1 VRVHYTGDIFEG
13 YFDMPDSDDEEDEP
27 KEGDGD
33 DADGDDGATAGGS
46 GGDAAVDGAALRKL
60 TQDVASIKKSQASFQ
75 AEVKSQLDELK
86 EMLASAL
93 QNQ

>member
-1 VRVHYTGDIFEG
+1 
-13 YFDMPDSDDEEDEP
+13 MPDSDDEEDEP
-27 KEGDGD
+27 KEEDGDG
-33 DADGDDGATAGGS
+33 ADGDDGATAGGS

-60 TQDVASIKKSQASFQ
+60 TQDVASIKKSQVSFQ

>member
-1 VRVHYTGDIFEG
+1 
-13 YFDMPDSDDEEDEP
+13 MPDSDDEEDEP
-27 KEGDGD
+27 KEEDGD
-33 DADGDDGATAGGS
+33 DADGDDGATAGG

-60 TQDVASIKKSQASFQ
+60 SQDVASIKKSQASFQ